1 MKMSNMSKEIKVG
14 LIVLMAI
21 LLALYFFGKT
31 ASFRHRTYD
40 LKTYFV
46 YAGDLKTDAI
56 VKLTGIEVG
65 RVKSTKFIY
74 DKNGTKVEC
83 ILELDSSAKVRKD
96 SIAYVGTTGFVGDAY
111 VGMTPGTSEE
121 FLKKND
127 VVASEDPMQM
137 RLLMKKA
144 DQIAANLDTILA
156 EVKSVV
162 VDNRASM
169 DNIILN
175 VEATTKNFE
184 EFSEDV
190 KQHPWKLL
198 FKGE

>member
-1 MKMSNMSKEIKVG
+1 MKLTNEIKVG
-14 LIVLMAI
+14 LVVLMAI
-21 LLALYFFGKT
+21 LIAVFFMGKT
-31 ASFRHRTYD
+31 ESFRHRTYD

-65 RVKSTKFIY
+65 RVKALNFVY
-74 DKNGTKVEC
+74 DPKGTKVEC
-83 ILELDSSAKVRKD
+83 VLEVDTRAKVRTD
-96 SIAYVGTTGFVGDAY
+96 SIVYIGTTGFVGDAY
-111 VGMTPGTSEE
+111 VGITPGTSEE
-121 FLKKND
+121 FVKAGS
-127 VVASEDPMQM
+127 VVASEDPLQM

-144 DQIAANLDTILA
+144 DEIAANLDTILA
-156 EVKSVV
+156 EVKAVV
-162 VDNRASM
+162 VDNRESM